1 MSPSPRPLSDP
12 AAPVASPPRPRLA
25 HVPAPAEVCQEAG
38 ARAGRNVA
46 LKIGHEPR
54 SAHSAPRSYTTASR
68 SGTVDVTLVSPLSR
82 DGPRHRDHAR
92 RCCARSCQP
101 QAQANPRELDHGRW
115 CRLVVFGLEVGGRWD
130 AETASFLR
138 LLARA
143 RAFATQAVLHRQPG
157 CSDGVASLLLLRSG
171 RNHAAPKIRIACLRS
186 EMRGVPAGPSGA
198 TNEHLHILL
207 DDEGDTQLLHRAAC
221 RLARADLPP
230 PFLAVLRVGSS
241 P

>member
-1 MSPSPRPLSDP
+1 M
-12 AAPVASPPRPRLA
+12 
-25 HVPAPAEVCQEAG
+25 
-38 ARAGRNVA
+38 
-46 LKIGHEPR
+46 
-54 SAHSAPRSYTTASR
+54 
-68 SGTVDVTLVSPLSR
+68 
-82 DGPRHRDHAR
+82 
-92 RCCARSCQP
+92 
-101 QAQANPRELDHGRW
+101 
-115 CRLVVFGLEVGGRWD
+115 FGLEVGGRWD

-230 PFLAVLRVGSS
+230 PFLAVLRVGRITALQKPTTDAASAPSS
-241 P
+241 SAMCFGAWSAARWPKRLRHNLNVLVSLTSLA